1 VAAPEAKEETMPR
14 RIEELIWRAFT
25 DISFRE
31 GLLNGH
37 RRELVN
43 SLDLTD
49 AEREAVLAVKADSLE
64 AFAGALCQW
73 SVEPGYIQGCGVA

>member
-1 VAAPEAKEETMPR
+1 VGAEEETMPR

-25 DISFRE
+25 DVSFRE

-43 SLDLTD
+43 SFDLTD

-64 AFAGALCQW
+64 AFAGALYQW
-73 SVEPGYIQGCGVA
+73 SVEPGLMQGCSVA

>member
-1 VAAPEAKEETMPR
+1 MTR
-14 RIEELIWRAFT
+14 RIEELMWRAFT
-25 DISFRE
+25 DVSFRE

-43 SLDLTD
+43 SLDLND
-49 AEREAVLAVKADSLE
+49 VERAAVMAVKADTLE

-73 SVEPGYIQGCGVA
+73 SVSPGLMVDFSVV